1 MNTVDPAHPTKHF
14 ATSTSTSSI
23 RDHFA
28 ADHIDEWVAG
38 CDKLNI
44 KITAKTVQSVV
55 ADSRHERGKGQGK
68 GVPAE
73 DTKRPTF
80 THEAFVDAIVEW
92 IVADD
97 QVCQC
102 LLYSSTD

>member
-1 MNTVDPAHPTKHF
+1 MVDPAHPTKHF

-44 KITAKTVQSVV
+44 KITAKTVQGAV
-55 ADSRHERGKGQGK
+55 ANSRRERGEGQGNT
-68 GVPAE
+68 GVSAE
-73 DTKRPTF
+73 DARRPSF
-80 THEAFVDAIVEW
+80 THEVFIDAIVEW

-97 QVCQC
+97 QVRFFICPI
-102 LLYSSTD
+102 